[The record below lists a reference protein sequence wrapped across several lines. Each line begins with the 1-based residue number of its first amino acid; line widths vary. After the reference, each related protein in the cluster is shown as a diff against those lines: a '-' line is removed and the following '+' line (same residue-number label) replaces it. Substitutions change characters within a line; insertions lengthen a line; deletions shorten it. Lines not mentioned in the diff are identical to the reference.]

1 MYALLGHPVAH
12 SMSPAMHNAAF
23 EKLGID
29 ARYVAIDVTEDEIG
43 DAVLR
48 LRDMGYRGWNLT
60 MPLKSAVV
68 PYLDEL
74 STAAKLCGAVNTV
87 VVTGDGKLIGY
98 TTDGQGYT
106 DSLRDFPG
114 SPQSDV
120 RRQTRKRLSTR
131 TSDLRTG
138 TDPSIWASKLRTGT
152 VLGCGGAARS
162 IIVQLAIDGV
172 EKIHVCKRK
181 NASFDDAVE
190 FCWRVSEETGAQIDV
205 VDMGAERDYRWAV
218 DDCDILINATNVGM
232 EDGDMSSPVP
242 KDFLR
247 GDMIVSDII
256 YHPEVTQLLSDAAE
270 VGAVTHSGKWMLL
283 YQGAAAFKLWI
294 DRDMPIEYIKE
305 YVFGN

>member
-1 MYALLGHPVAH
+1 MYALLGHPVGH

-29 ARYVAIDVTEDEIG
+29 ARYVAIDVTEDELS
-43 DAVLR
+43 DAVLM

-60 MPLKSAVV
+60 MPLKSAIV

-74 STAAKLCGAVNTV
+74 STAARLCGAVNTV
-87 VVTGDGKLIGY
+87 VVADDGRLIGY

-106 DSLRDFPG
+106 DSLRDFLDR
-114 SPQSDV
+114 PQSDV

-131 TSDLRTG
+131 TSD
-138 TDPSIWASKLRTGT
+138 LRTGT

-190 FCWRVSEETGAQIDV
+190 FCWKVSEETGAQIDV

-218 DDCDILINATNVGM
+218 DDCDILVNATNVGM
-232 EDGDMSSPVP
+232 EGGDMSSPVP
-242 KDFLR
+242 QDFLR
-247 GDMIVSDII
+247 EDMIVSDII
-256 YHPEVTQLLSDAAE
+256 YPPEVTQLLSDAAE
-270 VGAVTHSGKWMLL
+270 VGATTHSGKWMLL